1 MSEFQSCC
9 IIDDDEFFA
18 FNTKKLMKENG
29 FCDNIL
35 QYTDGQKAIDGF
47 IGLLI
52 ENIPLP
58 EIILLDL
65 NMPNKN
71 GWEFLDEFTRLP
83 LNQRKG
89 VKIYIVSSFVSPE
102 NLAKAKQFDMV
113 EQYIMK
119 PFTVAS
125 LAKISNTKKAS

>member
-1 MSEFQSCC
+1 MIKLDSCC
-9 IIDDDEFFA
+9 IIDDDEFFS

-35 QYTDGQKAIDGF
+35 QYTDGQKAIDGL

-58 EIILLDL
+58 EVILLDL

-71 GWEFLDEFTRLP
+71 GWEFLEEFSGIP
-83 LNQRKG
+83 MNQRLG
-89 VKIYIVSSFVSPE
+89 VKIYIVSSFVSPD
-102 NLAKAKQFDMV
+102 NLAKAKTYDMV

-119 PFTVAS
+119 PFTVTS
-125 LAKISNTKKAS
+125 LDKITVTKKAS